1 MSGARFHQLPASKRS
16 FARTID
22 EVDVGGDPGL
32 SCRCRVRAASRA
44 RYRAMLR
51 DSFYFLIAL
60 LSLAVMIG
68 WLSFLTLAAQV

>member
-1 MSGARFHQLPASKRS
+1 MKSTVGA
-16 FARTID
+16 
-22 EVDVGGDPGL
+22 DPGL
-32 SCRCRVRAASRA
+32 SRRCRVRTTPPGWYS
-44 RYRAMLR
+44 AMLR

>member
-1 MSGARFHQLPASKRS
+1 
-16 FARTID
+16 
-22 EVDVGGDPGL
+22 
-32 SCRCRVRAASRA
+32 
-44 RYRAMLR
+44 MLR